1 MTHGIINGKSYQIK
15 KLPENSLHPKV
26 NNYVN
31 SRAANK
37 DRFNEILNKEI
48 NKQESFKISN
58 HAIQRLNQRNI
69 EFNVEDVKK
78 INEGINKAKE
88 KGANDCLILYK
99 ELALITS
106 IKNRTIITAL
116 DKKSSKENVFT
127 NIDSVVLL

>member
-15 KLPENSLHPKV
+15 KLPENSMQNKADNFV
-26 NNYVN
+26 NNK
-31 SRAANK
+31 SAKKNK
-37 DRFNEILNKEI
+37 FNDILNTEI
-48 NKQESFKISN
+48 EKQKNFKISN
-58 HAIQRLNQRNI
+58 HAVQRMNQRNI
-69 EFNVEDVKK
+69 QFNVEDVKK

-99 ELALITS
+99 DLALITS
-106 IKNRTIITAL
+106 IKNRTIITAV